1 MGLVHFPVGLG
12 NNNQHAPKL
21 PSSFYFDPNG
31 MATTTTTN
39 EQHHHN
45 NSIHT
50 EMISSLPRR
59 TVSMTTMVVI
69 PLLLVVLS
77 SIVVVEAT
85 STKDDSS
92 LLCRGGAV
100 FLDREDATYH
110 VPFSFPCSDD
120 DNNLHQQINKHINL
134 LKGKVINQILIRG
147 NGRSQLA
154 NWQRVNMC

>member
-39 EQHHHN
+39 EQHHHHN

-50 EMISSLPRR
+50 EMISISLPRR
-59 TVSMTTMVVI
+59 TTVSMTTMVVI

-85 STKDDSS
+85 STEDDSS

-120 DNNLHQQINKHINL
+120 HNLHQQINKHINL
-134 LKGKVINQILIRG
+134 LKGKVIRYSFLG
-147 NGRSQLA
+147 GMGDHS
-154 NWQRVNMC
+154 

>member
-31 MATTTTTN
+31 MATTNTN
-39 EQHHHN
+39 EQHHHHN
-45 NSIHT
+45 NSQHYT
-50 EMISSLPRR
+50 EMISISLPRR
-59 TVSMTTMVVI
+59 TTVSMTTMVVI

-85 STKDDSS
+85 STEDDGS

-120 DNNLHQQINKHINL
+120 DHNLHQQINKHINL
-134 LKGKVINQILIRG
+134 LKGKVIRYSFLGGMGDHI
-147 NGRSQLA
+147 
-154 NWQRVNMC
+154 

>member
-31 MATTTTTN
+31 MATTNTN

-59 TVSMTTMVVI
+59 TTVSMTTMVVI

-77 SIVVVEAT
+77 SIVEAT
-85 STKDDSS
+85 STSTEDDSS

-120 DNNLHQQINKHINL
+120 HNLHQQINKHINL
-134 LKGKVINQILIRG
+134 LKGKVIRYSFG
-147 NGRSQLA
+147 GMGEHS
-154 NWQRVNMC
+154 